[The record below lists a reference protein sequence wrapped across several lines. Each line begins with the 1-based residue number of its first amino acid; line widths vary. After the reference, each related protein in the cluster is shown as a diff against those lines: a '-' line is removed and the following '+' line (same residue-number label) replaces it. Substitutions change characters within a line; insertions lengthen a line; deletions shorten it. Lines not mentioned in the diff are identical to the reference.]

1 MPTFGQ
7 NDPAA
12 LCDLTTLAT
21 IIGLMPKALN
31 LDERSKSH
39 IPFAHAHI
47 GGLPM
52 LVIFIVFLVPAGFDL
67 VYGSQ

>member
-1 MPTFGQ
+1 MKCAELG
-7 NDPAA
+7 
-12 LCDLTTLAT
+12 
-21 IIGLMPKALN
+21 GRS
-31 LDERSKSH
+31 DERSKSH